1 MSIEEDKY
9 SDNAFI
15 AYKTALRVI
24 ESLISRGD
32 IDFKEIEDR
41 KESYEKM
48 KWIIFQD
55 ILSRYKR

>member
-9 SDNAFI
+9 IDNAFI
-15 AYKTALRVI
+15 AYKTALRVMG
-24 ESLISRGD
+24 SLISRSD
-32 IDFKEIEDR
+32 IDFKEIEDG